1 MVVVIS
7 MICHGNRTDV
17 YIFTIRNVF
26 LVIDG
31 GQRLIHPC
39 EVSLHNYL
47 SYQSNQ
53 DLILKISIIDSNG
66 QKYIN
71 NCHLNLQ

>member
-1 MVVVIS
+1 MSTFSQLETCFWLLMVDKGLYIHVRS
-7 MICHGNRTDV
+7 V
-17 YIFTIRNVF
+17 YTITF
-26 LVIDG
+26 
-31 GQRLIHPC
+31 
-39 EVSLHNYL
+39 

-53 DLILKISIIDSNG
+53 DLILKISITHSNG